1 LPGTRLRFEAQTS
14 PSLSSSSGLVHVNPK
29 STTTPTTK
37 SAFASAPSAPR
48 STTDT
53 YPILQVIYIAK
64 LQPCC
69 SLLIQLLNMV
79 LDGGVIST
87 SAITSTF
94 TAALRISQAVYELKA
109 VGEQTRDL
117 LDTTKYVN
125 SSLESV
131 RELRRKK
138 SSLLNREEKRWI
150 DHQVEFTQRA
160 VDNVA
165 VLIERARV
173 DMHAK
178 SETGNEDD
186 YKTKHIKI
194 HHRARFVLRDGPKVQ
209 TNLMNVNMAMNGLNS
224 AMVTLSSREGH
235 DTHLRV
241 AQSRPGGAP
250 GRRSTSPG
258 KAPPPY
264 AEGGFMYRHKT
275 VSPTQQDETQQK
287 EASLGH
293 GDSTTLHLFGT
304 HNVPNQALS
313 SRASMSSITPSI
325 HFTSAREHYDE
336 NAINDDTIPP
346 ACLPT
351 SSIRD
356 SIGSEAY
363 FSPAEMD
370 ASAHPPLH
378 THHSEP
384 IVSQQTPPI
393 PRKPLAYQTHRPN
406 SSSITSLTED
416 FEQTLSSNPWA
427 SSTPSASNSPNRQP
441 FDEQKPL
448 PMLPLNLTPTAS
460 VLSLHNTLSDSG
472 SNHTAMGPPPVSR
485 GRSWLLDRA
494 NQAASGNTIPLSR
507 SQSNNL
513 PYPYHSLDYNKDMP
527 GAWSG

>member
-1 LPGTRLRFEAQTS
+1 
-14 PSLSSSSGLVHVNPK
+14 
-29 STTTPTTK
+29 
-37 SAFASAPSAPR
+37 
-48 STTDT
+48 
-53 YPILQVIYIAK
+53 
-64 LQPCC
+64 
-69 SLLIQLLNMV
+69 MV

-94 TAALRISQAVYELKA
+94 TAVLRISQAVYELKA

-138 SSLLNREEKRWI
+138 SALLNREEKRWI
-150 DHQVEFTQRA
+150 DQQVEFTQRA

-173 DMHAK
+173 DMQAK
-178 SETGNEDD
+178 NDTGNEDD
-186 YKTKHIKI
+186 YQTKHIKI

-235 DTHLRV
+235 DAHLRV
-241 AQSRPGGAP
+241 ATSRPGGAS

-258 KAPPPY
+258 NAPPPY
-264 AEGGFMYRHKT
+264 AEGGFMYRRKT
-275 VSPTQQDETQQK
+275 VPPTQQNETQRK

-293 GDSTTLHLFGT
+293 GDSTTLHSFGT
-304 HNVPNQALS
+304 HIVPNQALN

-325 HFTSAREHYDE
+325 HFTSASEHYNE
-336 NAINDDTIPP
+336 NAINDDTISP

-351 SSIRD
+351 SSIRN

-363 FSPAEMD
+363 FSPPEMD
-370 ASAHPPLH
+370 ASAHPPLQ

-406 SSSITSLTED
+406 SSSIISLNEE
-416 FEQTLSSNPWA
+416 FAQTLSSNPWA
-427 SSTPSASNSPNRQP
+427 SSTPRESNSPNRQS
-441 FDEQKPL
+441 FEEQKPL
-448 PMLPLNLTPTAS
+448 PMLPLNLTPTTS
-460 VLSLHNTLSDSG
+460 VPSFNSTLSDSSG
-472 SNHTAMGPPPVSR
+472 DHTALGLPLVSR

-494 NQAASGNTIPLSR
+494 NQAASGNTTPLSR

-513 PYPYHSLDYNKDMP
+513 PYQYHNPDYNRDMP
-527 GAWSG
+527 GAWSR